1 MGEATH
7 WQGVYGKSLYL
18 PLNFAVTLKLFKIKV
33 RLIMKYISILPT
45 AHSLY
50 CYILMRP
57 LSCLTW
63 VAAEASSLI
72 SLFLFT
78 VCSFFFFNAQSE

>member
-33 RLIMKYISILPT
+33 RLKK
-45 AHSLY
+45 AHTNREK
-50 CYILMRP
+50 IF
-57 LSCLTW
+57 
-63 VAAEASSLI
+63 AKDI
-72 SLFLFT
+72 
-78 VCSFFFFNAQSE
+78 